1 MSKQVYLVCEKDVAG
16 GINRQQ
22 FSQVLQEQEIEHEI
36 LPVSNRAVIDRPAI
50 SKELFSRI
58 AWLCFSTPDAV
69 KLFFAFFHDLH
80 INEFSFK
87 LAAKDLNTAAAL
99 LKQGLQTDYIP
110 VMPLHLEQNS
120 ILNKQGEL
128 VVAVDGQEWAGL
140 AASVN
145 LIFTERKGLSFSIP
159 EETKAIFLLNTER
172 EAEYL
177 FRAIQ
182 AEGIFVCKNPATAEI
197 CWQHGKTEVVLP
209 ADFTYEGMLEEL
221 KKQLIC

>member
-1 MSKQVYLVCEKDVAG
+1 MSRQVYLVCEKDVAG

-22 FSQVLQEQEIEHEI
+22 FSQVLQEREIEHEI

-69 KLFFAFFHDLH
+69 RLFFAFFHDLH

-87 LAAKDLNTAAAL
+87 LAAQDLNTAAAL

-110 VMPLHLEQNS
+110 VLPLHLEQNS

-145 LIFTERKGLSFSIP
+145 LIFTELKGLSFSIP
-159 EETKAIFLLNTER
+159 EETKAIYFEQFRLRGFLCVKIQRRLKSVGNMAKR
-172 EAEYL
+172 KL
-177 FRAIQ
+177 FYRLISLMK
-182 AEGIFVCKNPATAEI
+182 VCWKS
-197 CWQHGKTEVVLP
+197 
-209 ADFTYEGMLEEL
+209 
-221 KKQLIC
+221 